1 MHVSKIQI
9 DLLKKSIDFL
19 KFSKRKKIN
28 ISASPLCFLTT
39 WAKNPGNFI
48 INQFLNKSNDY
59 KYLIK
64 NILSIGRNFDIKLYS
79 NEKFHNNSKY
89 KLIVSYSS
97 KSNFNKRGEFYDN
110 YFHLSSK
117 NKKYTWL
124 LISLDNYIPKT
135 IENNLVIFAKK
146 KKTSYSFLYLIKK
159 IFLNIYKQNFSPI
172 KIVHNCWFECDFSEK
187 LNDLF
192 VNFFKKKK
200 IEKTLFNYE
209 CIPFQNS
216 LMENIK
222 KKNKTTKVLGY
233 LHCAPWPLQ
242 TDLIFRD
249 FFIDTLFVSSKNQ
262 KTVLEKYLKWNKN
275 KIKVIPSLRFTKN
288 KKKEF
293 NNFIF
298 LPYNLKSYNNY
309 YERFKNFIYKNP
321 KINLSKLKIRIH
333 PLNKD
338 SQLHQNLKFRFEKLL
353 TQNRNKSISQFKNI
367 SIFFGSATGVCVQ
380 ALEEGTKIIHFPD
393 NEADVFSDKIWSQIK
408 VTYLEKDIYQYTLR
422 SFDRTF
428 WVNFEKQKFKKY
440 IHF

>member
-1 MHVSKIQI
+1 MYSISK
-9 DLLKKSIDFL
+9 FL
-19 KFSKRKKIN
+19 D
-28 ISASPLCFLTT
+28 
-39 WAKNPGNFI
+39 G
-48 INQFLNKSNDY
+48 
-59 KYLIK
+59 KY
-64 NILSIGRNFDIKLYS
+64 
-79 NEKFHNNSKY
+79 
-89 KLIVSYSS
+89 
-97 KSNFNKRGEFYDN
+97 
-110 YFHLSSK
+110 
-117 NKKYTWL
+117 
-124 LISLDNYIPKT
+124 
-135 IENNLVIFAKK
+135 
-146 KKTSYSFLYLIKK
+146 
-159 IFLNIYKQNFSPI
+159 
-172 KIVHNCWFECDFSEK
+172 
-187 LNDLF
+187 
-192 VNFFKKKK
+192 
-200 IEKTLFNYE
+200 
-209 CIPFQNS
+209 
-216 LMENIK
+216 K

-262 KTVLEKYLKWNKN
+262 KIVLEKYLKWNKN

-321 KINLSKLKIRIH
+321 KINLSKFKIRIH
-333 PLNKD
+333 PLNKN

-408 VTYLEKDIYQYTLR
+408 VSI
-422 SFDRTF
+422 
-428 WVNFEKQKFKKY
+428 
-440 IHF
+440 